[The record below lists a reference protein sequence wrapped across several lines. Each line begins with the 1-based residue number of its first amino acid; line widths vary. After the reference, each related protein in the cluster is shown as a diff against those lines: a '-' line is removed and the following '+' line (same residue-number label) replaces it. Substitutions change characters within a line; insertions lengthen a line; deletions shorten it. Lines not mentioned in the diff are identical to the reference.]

1 MMGTPM
7 KKYCLILLFAL
18 IGCTA
23 PVKKNLQPVVLVTI
37 PPYAYFVKAIAGD
50 LVTTE
55 IFVPPGANPHTYEPT
70 PKQVEQFAKAEVWFR
85 FGDPIEE
92 KILPFLREKK
102 VQDINLTT
110 NIKLLPYEQHDC
122 HADHHHEGDDPHV
135 WLDPLLA
142 ITQVCVI
149 TDELKKLFPEKQDVF
164 TNNSEQLIQ
173 QLEQLNSEIVEELTP
188 FQGNYLLL
196 SHPAL
201 GYYCARYGL
210 HQLSVECD
218 GKEPRPQ
225 QIAEI
230 VREATDH
237 EVRMVLTE
245 PQYNNKGAM
254 LIAQKLDIP
263 VYQIDPYA
271 EEYFDMMRQIT
282 KLILQNYD
290 EYH

>member
-1 MMGTPM
+1 M
-7 KKYCLILLFAL
+7 KKYCLIFLLVI

-23 PVKKNLQPVVLVTI
+23 PSKKNSKPIILVTI

-50 LVTTE
+50 VVTTE

-70 PKQVEQFAKAEVWFR
+70 PKQVEQFANAQAWFR

-102 VQDINLTT
+102 VLDINLTAGM
-110 NIKLLPYEQHDC
+110 KLLGSDC
-122 HADHHHEGDDPHV
+122 HADHQHDGDDRHV
-135 WLDPLLA
+135 WLDPLLV
-142 ITQVCVI
+142 ITQIGMV
-149 TDELKKLFPEKQDVF
+149 TDELIKLFPEKQDLF
-164 TNNSEQLIQ
+164 SQNSEQLIEQLQ
-173 QLEQLNSEIVEELTP
+173 QLNAEIVEALTP
-188 FQGNYLLL
+188 YQGSYLLL

-201 GYYCARYGL
+201 GYYCAQYGL

-230 VREATDH
+230 VQEASDH
-237 EVRMVLTE
+237 GVRMVLTE
-245 PQYNNKGAM
+245 PQYNNKGAT
-254 LIAQKLDIP
+254 LIAQKLESP

-282 KLILQNYD
+282 KLITQNYD